1 MLEDMKPK
9 NVCNLCAIRGEACV
23 FFAWGR
29 SCESCEERFS
39 ADCCYRNINTWEE
52 FRRSDDF
59 NPNAGKF
66 GRDIVPTDR
75 LFDYILP
82 AFHLNG
88 SVYGKRLL
96 LLKEKLNLMTNL
108 TEVTDL
114 HNKWAE
120 EDYDYTALYFIS
132 ELLLLLGPARSL
144 SVTRF
149 LSERNGSLSHP
160 LIVVGVLGASA
171 PGVETNAL
179 TNSLPSTTSMAL
191 SIRQEQTVFLLED
204 LVSYQAF
211 VSYFEANGVQD
222 SDRRF
227 GRDLFQVDNLQ
238 PLFEQTFLDL
248 YETHIRRRVNQFK
261 VKLDSSIRDQDILP
275 LSKLKRLFSLRASHS
290 RPLSPTTMYGPGI
303 RFVKLPHPTPPLSR
317 EVRSIIFDLIFEPKI
332 QPDSGTVDLKQ
343 VYQKFQL
350 REYFTKLGNSPNP
363 ERYISLRSLEAH
375 LASALVLITSV
386 AIYGTEYMY
395 SSFQIFFDSTPLQL
409 LVAAYHSLL
418 GHLRPH
424 HGVIQA
430 FHLPIFFHKR
440 EAAVAKER
448 TDAWLKRLEDKVH
461 ERSGS
466 TLATPFDR
474 TIRRIFN
481 HRGDTWFDH
490 PDVFFED
497 YESPDDI
504 DYDDLENY

>member
-1 MLEDMKPK
+1 ML
-9 NVCNLCAIRGEACV
+9 G
-23 FFAWGR
+23 
-29 SCESCEERFS
+29 
-39 ADCCYRNINTWEE
+39 T
-52 FRRSDDF
+52 
-59 NPNAGKF
+59 
-66 GRDIVPTDR
+66 
-75 LFDYILP
+75 
-82 AFHLNG
+82 
-88 SVYGKRLL
+88 
-96 LLKEKLNLMTNL
+96 
-108 TEVTDL
+108 
-114 HNKWAE
+114 
-120 EDYDYTALYFIS
+120 
-132 ELLLLLGPARSL
+132 
-144 SVTRF
+144 
-149 LSERNGSLSHP
+149 
-160 LIVVGVLGASA
+160 
-171 PGVETNAL
+171 
-179 TNSLPSTTSMAL
+179 
-191 SIRQEQTVFLLED
+191 
-204 LVSYQAF
+204 
-211 VSYFEANGVQD
+211 
-222 SDRRF
+222 
-227 GRDLFQVDNLQ
+227 
-238 PLFEQTFLDL
+238 
-248 YETHIRRRVNQFK
+248 
-261 VKLDSSIRDQDILP
+261 LP
-275 LSKLKRLFSLRASHS
+275 LTDWNTH
-290 RPLSPTTMYGPGI
+290 T
-303 RFVKLPHPTPPLSR
+303 
-317 EVRSIIFDLIFEPKI
+317 
-332 QPDSGTVDLKQ
+332 
-343 VYQKFQL
+343 
-350 REYFTKLGNSPNP
+350 GNSPNP

-430 FHLPIFFHKR
+430 FHLPIFLHKR